1 MGGSVTINPHLR
13 IGYFAQHFAD
23 SLQMDI
29 SPVQH
34 LAKKF
39 PEAPYQEL
47 RKALG
52 QFGLPGKIH
61 TQPIQ
66 TLSGGQKNRVVFA
79 GIALEN
85 PDILYLDEPTNHLDI
100 ESIEALALTLEEYD
114 GAVVVVSHDARLID
128 AICNDIWIVVTK
140 RSTLPSKDRSLT
152 TDRPLSMLSLKMTL
166 SRLCRP

>member
-79 GIALEN
+79 GMLWK
-85 PDILYLDEPTNHLDI
+85 ILTFCISMNLPTILI
-100 ESIEALALTLEEYD
+100 SK
-114 GAVVVVSHDARLID
+114 VSRRWL
-128 AICNDIWIVVTK
+128 W
-140 RSTLPSKDRSLT
+140 LSKS
-152 TDRPLSMLSLKMTL
+152 
-166 SRLCRP
+166 